1 MSSPTRM
8 KIVRD
13 FIFSG
18 LKPNP
23 SSLEDFN
30 CSIGFIGFIG
40 FIGYGISAFL
50 TN

>member
-1 MSSPTRM
+1 M

-30 CSIGFIGFIG
+30 CSIGFIG
-40 FIGYGISAFL
+40 YGISAFL

>member
-1 MSSPTRM
+1 MYSLTRT
-8 KIVRD
+8 KIARES
-13 FIFSG
+13 IFFG

-30 CSIGFIGFIG
+30 CSISFIGSIG
-40 FIGYGISAFL
+40 SIGYGISAFL